1 MTDIVERL
9 RVQWEAAKRE
19 AEAEV
24 RTLKAEVERLRAA
37 RNALM
42 WAIDYFGASNL
53 TEKERLH
60 GVLEIGKV
68 LTGRP
73 SRASTYAPNK
83 WDKSAKLRAALEPKP

>member
-1 MTDIVERL
+1 MIHPEATVEECMQEITAL
-9 RVQWEAAKRE
+9 EADNA
-19 AEAEV
+19 
-24 RTLKAEVERLRAA
+24 RLRAY

-83 WDKSAKLRAALEPKP
+83 WDKSAKLRARAALEPKP